1 MKDRHIT
8 LHPDQRCMLCESH
21 SSFISY
27 LKCHHSTA
35 VLYIN
40 FPALQTRP
48 SFLIVTLTTSR
59 PFRGKQLI
67 LPMLTTLLGKNTMLA
82 WGIIEEILGK
92 NLNKTITFLSSNT

>member
-1 MKDRHIT
+1 MKDRLIT
-8 LHPDQRCMLCESH
+8 LHPDQRCMFWESH
-21 SSFISY
+21 DSFTSY
-27 LKCHHSTA
+27 LKRHHSTA

-59 PFRGKQLI
+59 TFRGKQLI

-82 WGIIEEILGK
+82 WGIIEELLGK
-92 NLNKTITFLSSNT
+92 NLNKTITLSSNT